1 MTVQIVEIAGQKI
14 AMLPIEDY
22 QRLVEIAEDKADTVA
37 AAEAEARRDGGEEY
51 LPAKVVDGMMAG
63 ESPLRA
69 WRKHRGLTL
78 KVLAERVG
86 STHAHL
92 SNVERNK
99 RSANVELWRKL
110 AMELNVS
117 LDDMFF
123 KV

>member
-1 MTVQIVEIAGQKI
+1 
-14 AMLPIEDY
+14 
-22 QRLVEIAEDKADTVA
+22 
-37 AAEAEARRDGGEEY
+37 
-51 LPAKVVDGMMAG
+51 MMAG

-117 LDDMFF
+117 LEDMFF